1 MSTVGTFERRDDR
14 GRLHCEDGP
23 AVDRAGGQ
31 REWWVRGLRHRKD
44 GPAIVHADGCREY
57 YHNGL
62 RHRENGPAVEDCASG
77 TREWFVHGQ
86 RHRDGGPAVEQGDGT
101 LTWWFNGLRHREDG
115 PAIEWA
121 NGTRSWHLEDREL
134 SEEEWLLEMQA
145 RALAVVVTPGQRSRP
160 SALTE

>member
-1 MSTVGTFERRDDR
+1 MQHIPVLIVG
-14 GRLHCEDGP
+14 
-23 AVDRAGGQ
+23 
-31 REWWVRGLRHRKD
+31 
-44 GPAIVHADGCREY
+44 
-57 YHNGL
+57 
-62 RHRENGPAVEDCASG
+62 
-77 TREWFVHGQ
+77 
-86 RHRDGGPAVEQGDGT
+86 GGPVGLALAGELGWRGVSCMLVEQGDGT